1 MKKQAEELKKE
12 GIDVQKNW
20 IKNQAKLIDEQS
32 SKMKTAAECDEIK
45 TKTAILESKKLRLNN
60 SVIQF
65 TREIGQLEL
74 SRKLLESEMRK
85 LNEVFAKNKT
95 SKTRLANDNFNIEH
109 EFKQKLK
116 ELENESIKLE
126 NQISQL
132 KEEKA
137 DILAEIVEAERQIL
151 LWERKI
157 QLEKE
162 MQEEVDPEIGQ
173 SEIVAMRK
181 EIHRMELM
189 YDQLRKKQEEMIKNM
204 ERAVFKKE
212 TIQLKY

>member
-1 MKKQAEELKKE
+1 LNRKYAELRAKQGPGNEDAGPMEIQINNMKKKTEELKQN
-12 GIDVQKNW
+12 ILNVQKQW
-20 IKNQAKLIDEQS
+20 ITNQLKLINDQQKKQTVS
-32 SKMKTAAECDEIK
+32 AECDELK
-45 TKTAILESKKLRLNN
+45 TKSAILESKKLRLNN
-60 SVIQF
+60 QVNQF
-65 TREIGQLEL
+65 SKEIENLKL

-85 LNEVFAKNKT
+85 LNEVFAKNKD
-95 SKTRLANDNFNIEH
+95 SKTKLANDNFNIEH

-157 QLEKE
+157 
-162 MQEEVDPEIGQ
+162 
-173 SEIVAMRK
+173 
-181 EIHRMELM
+181 
-189 YDQLRKKQEEMIKNM
+189 
-204 ERAVFKKE
+204 
-212 TIQLKY
+212 